1 MVEKVNDVNNN
12 ILRIFIFNKYKTGYF
27 LAVILV
33 FILLVLFSLP
43 LIFPKISKKIFNGFQ
58 VFAIP
63 YESEIVNGRVF
74 KDILWLDEVEFE
86 DIRNDQ
92 LIGVDIDDTVW
103 IVKVYDKDIVN
114 QELLISTDG
123 VILNRISSENI
134 VGSYLRES
142 KFFGVIYFFTSQPL
156 SLLLIAIAFIASL
169 VVAYLGFIK
178 NIYKFKRKYLENYL
192 YE

>member
-1 MVEKVNDVNNN
+1 MDEKVNDVNNN
-12 ILRIFIFNKYKTGYF
+12 ILRIFIFNKYKTGYI
-27 LAVILV
+27 LAVIMAFV
-33 FILLVLFSLP
+33 LLTLFSLP
-43 LIFPKISKKIFNGFQ
+43 LIFPKFSKKIFNGFQ
-58 VFAIP
+58 VFAVP

-74 KDILWLDEVEFE
+74 KDIVWLDEVEFE
-86 DIRNDQ
+86 DITNNQ

-103 IVKVYDKDIVN
+103 VVKVYDKDLVN

-142 KFFGVIYFFTSQPL
+142 KFFGVIYFFTSKPL
-156 SLLLIAIAFIASL
+156 SLSLIAIAFIASL
-169 VVAYLGFIK
+169 IVAYLGFIK

-192 YE
+192 YD